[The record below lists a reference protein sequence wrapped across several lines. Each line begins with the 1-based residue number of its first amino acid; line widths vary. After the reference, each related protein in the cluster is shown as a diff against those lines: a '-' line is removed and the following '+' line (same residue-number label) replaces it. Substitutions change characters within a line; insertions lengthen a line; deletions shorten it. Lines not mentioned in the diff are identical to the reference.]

1 MVFNALNPLL
11 ARMLSKQNQVMLPI
25 IIDSTENMKNILPR
39 IRQRFNTVPLK
50 AIHKDGVVG
59 LRNVIRK
66 PAKKPLDVYELSLS
80 AKVDLDEFLDLED
93 SLVNNIKTSPD
104 TIQNNPS
111 NRGWFTKILNKP
123 RFINII

>member
-1 MVFNALNPLL
+1 
-11 ARMLSKQNQVMLPI
+11 MLSKQNQVMLPI

-111 NRGWFTKILNKP
+111 NRG
-123 RFINII
+123 